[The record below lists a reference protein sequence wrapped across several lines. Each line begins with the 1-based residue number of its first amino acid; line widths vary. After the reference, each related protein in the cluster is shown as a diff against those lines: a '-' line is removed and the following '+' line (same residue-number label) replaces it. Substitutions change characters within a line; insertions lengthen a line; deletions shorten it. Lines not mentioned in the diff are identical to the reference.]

1 MGLISFSVR
10 MAEYAPTW
18 GSLSHRGGFNITQV
32 KGIYDSLDE
41 E

>member
-18 GSLSHRGGFNITQV
+18 GSLSRRGGFNITQV